1 MVTTAFLLD
10 TNAISEPLRP
20 VPNENLLSRIR
31 EHEDRLAIPSIVWH
45 ELLYGMARLPG
56 SKRRSAIEQYLF
68 EVVRATIPILPY
80 DARAA
85 QWHAAERARL
95 AELGRPPSFAD
106 GQIAAIAAV
115 ERLTLVT
122 ANTRDFA
129 SFEGVEVVDWLVDI

>member
-1 MVTTAFLLD
+1 MTLGFLLD

-20 VPNENLLSRIR
+20 VPNENLLARIR

-85 QWHAAERARL
+85 HWHATERARL

-129 SFEGVEVVDWLVDI
+129 SFEGVKVVDWLVDN